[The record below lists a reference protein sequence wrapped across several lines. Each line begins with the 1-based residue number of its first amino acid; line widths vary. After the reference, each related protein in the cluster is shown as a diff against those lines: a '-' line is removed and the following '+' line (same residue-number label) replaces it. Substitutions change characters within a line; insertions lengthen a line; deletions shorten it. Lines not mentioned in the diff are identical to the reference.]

1 MKIVAFSDC
10 HWLYKQIKK
19 PYPQGDICI
28 FAGDWCGAGESLYET
43 LHFVNWLEKLPYKH
57 KIVVPGNHDIFC
69 ENNISFC
76 KELFRERGAV
86 LLIDEMIEVNG
97 LKIYGTPWSPEFNNW
112 AFMEKE
118 ENLKRIFKH
127 IPLGLDILITHT
139 PPKGICDP
147 NNYGSEELRKVVI
160 DKKPKIHIF
169 GHAHEGY
176 GYHENINTKHYNVS
190 VCSDSDMEHNYT
202 YELINQITEINL

>member
-10 HWLYKQIKK
+10 HWLYKNIKK
-19 PYPQGDICI
+19 FPKADLCI

-43 LHFVNWLEKLPYKH
+43 LYFVNWLEKLKYSH
-57 KIVVPGNHDIFC
+57 KIVIPGNHDIFC

-76 KELFRERGAV
+76 KELFRERGVV

-118 ENLKRIFKH
+118 ENLKKIFKV
-127 IPLGLDILITHT
+127 IPNNLDILITHT

-147 NNYGSEELRKVVI
+147 NGYGSEELRKAVV
-160 DKKPKIHIF
+160 DKKPKLHIF

-176 GYHENINTKHYNVS
+176 GVHNQINTKFYNVA
-190 VCSDSDMEHNYT
+190 VCSDSDAEHHYT
-202 YELINQITEINL
+202 YELINPITTIEI